1 MKYTSVPVR
10 LSGLASF
17 EKNVVSQN
25 SMKTRAL
32 FSVAFGLSCLS
43 VFVFPMIVWADACSS
58 YTGSATIPPTWGYDH
73 TVLWG
78 RIPSVG
84 LNYSSSADTIISGD
98 PVTLSASCEN
108 SSSVSGSVGTFY
120 PMSSTTYYATC
131 HQGDGFGGEYTAQA
145 CINITVVIV
154 SGSCGSA
161 NGGSSYNAPSSG
173 LCSSG
178 SASAVSGPGASGPW
192 TWSCYGS
199 PGGSN
204 AGCSAQW
211 ARNGV
216 CGPSNGG
223 SFLTPPTAGLCSVG
237 SKSGVSDPAYGPYA
251 WTCSG
256 VNGGSAVSCSASVT
270 PPVCGPANGVSTY
283 TAPASGFCSVG
294 TYSGSVSAPSTG
306 PFSWSCSTNYGMYAT
321 SCSAPRKIDAQCGSA
336 QSTATL
342 FTPSGNLCTSA
353 TGWTPSNS
361 VPSSLPLGNFKWN
374 WTCYGLNGG
383 SDSSCNSPRLA
394 NGICGSASTPSDNPA
409 TNKPNTYKPSTIAP
423 VAPAVPNGLCTDGI
437 LVGTPASADIID
449 TTYQTPDWT
458 WTCRGQNGGSDASC
472 HVWCVYD
479 CSNAN
484 HCSGE
489 TAWKVTNQ
497 CGKVHDCTVGVTLDA
512 LGTRS
517 CNLNWTEIQPWF

>member
-98 PVTLSASCEN
+98 PVTLSTSCEN

-204 AGCSAQW
+204 AG
-211 ARNGV
+211 
-216 CGPSNGG
+216 
-223 SFLTPPTAGLCSVG
+223 
-237 SKSGVSDPAYGPYA
+237 
-251 WTCSG
+251 
-256 VNGGSAVSCSASVT
+256 
-270 PPVCGPANGVSTY
+270 
-283 TAPASGFCSVG
+283 
-294 TYSGSVSAPSTG
+294 
-306 PFSWSCSTNYGMYAT
+306 
-321 SCSAPRKIDAQCGSA
+321 CSAPRKIDAQCGSA